1 MADLAGDFGQVRTT
15 TYDAVAI
22 GTYTFDI
29 LARPV
34 DAIPDGGGVA
44 LIDEIKLVVSGTAGA
59 TVVDLAKLGLRT
71 LAVGAVG
78 DDTQAD
84 FLLTTLARH
93 GVDVS
98 VMQRVPGV
106 PTSTT
111 IMNVRSNG
119 ERPGFHVPGA
129 SDHLEP
135 PTSLFPQILETR
147 FVHLGGTGF
156 LARLDGEPS
165 RKLLEAA
172 KAAGCATTFDLYAPG
187 PRTSELVLPLL
198 PFIDYAMPS
207 IVEARVLSG
216 RTDPLDAAK
225 FFLDGGAGTAAI
237 TLGAEGSIILGA
249 DGSMLRIPAFEVA
262 VSDTTGCGDAYV
274 AGMIAA
280 LAHDFDLETAG
291 RFASAT
297 AALVATGLGSD
308 AGIVDFADTLIK
320 MRTLR
325 QR

>member
-1 MADLAGDFGQVRTT
+1 MSNGLK
-15 TYDAVAI
+15 YDAVAI

-34 DAIPDGGGVA
+34 NAIPEGGGVA

-59 TVVDLAKLGLRT
+59 TVVGLAKLGLST

-78 DDTQAD
+78 DDAQAD
-84 FLLTTLARH
+84 FLLTTLAGH

-98 VMQRVPGV
+98 VMQRVSGV

-119 ERPGFHVPGA
+119 ERPGFHVRGA
-129 SDHLEP
+129 SDHLNP
-135 PTSLFPQILETR
+135 PRSMFPQILDAR

-156 LARLDGEPS
+156 LQAMDGPPS
-165 RKLLEAA
+165 KRLLEAA
-172 KAAGCATTFDLYAPG
+172 RAAGCTTTFDLYAPG
-187 PRTSELVLPLL
+187 PDTRSLVLPLL

-207 IVEARVLSG
+207 IVEARALSG
-216 RTDPLDAAK
+216 CNDPIDAAE
-225 FFLDGGAGTAAI
+225 FFLDGGAKIAAI
-237 TLGAEGSIILGA
+237 TLGAEGSIIVSA
-249 DGSMLRIPAFEVA
+249 DGPALRLPAFEVT
-262 VSDTTGCGDAYV
+262 VSDTTGCGDAYC

-280 LAHDFDLETAG
+280 LARGFDLEMAG
-291 RFASAT
+291 RFASAA

-308 AGIVDFADTLIK
+308 AGIVDFDDTLAK
-320 MRTLR
+320 MRALR